1 LLSAG
6 NEVERVEPP
15 DAAVTVPEVE
25 LETFGWPGDVEVQQ
39 VTVALDK
46 YAVDAGD
53 GDFLVGVEPCVSDVA
68 LAAE

>member
-1 LLSAG
+1 LA
-6 NEVERVEPP
+6 
-15 DAAVTVPEVE
+15 
-25 LETFGWPGDVEVQQ
+25 GDVEVQQ

-53 GDFLVGVEPCVSDVA
+53 GDFLVGVEPGVSDVA